1 MARKFNIPKHV
12 VGRNIST
19 KTAFGSHSDMIVS
32 CEDPAIQSLK
42 IDDNQIICKDDT
54 GYYITEKNRIDSGLA
69 DPNRYAS
76 INARKIFQP
85 LDIEMPKE

>member
-12 VGRNIST
+12 VGRNITT
-19 KTAFGSHSDMIVS
+19 KSAFGSHSDMIVS
-32 CEDPAIQSLK
+32 CEDPAIQTIK
-42 IDDNQIICKDDT
+42 IDDNQIICKDDS

-76 INARKIFQP
+76 INARKFSQA
-85 LDIEMPKE
+85 LDTDATKE

>member
-76 INARKIFQP
+76 INARKNFQP

>member
-1 MARKFNIPKHV
+1 MARKFNIPKHI
-12 VGRNIST
+12 VGRSITT

-32 CEDPAIQSLK
+32 CEDPVIQTIK
-42 IDDNQIICKDDT
+42 IDDNQIICKDDS

-76 INARKIFQP
+76 SSARKMFQA
-85 LDIEMPKE
+85 LDNGLTKE